1 MEPLKILSP
10 LHKAKR
16 QIEIYLEAHIRADN
30 VTVIEGHLLAY
41 LLVYSPASVGEL
53 SQMTG
58 LKPSTMTSILDR
70 MEERGFL
77 ERKPNPDDRR
87 SWLVSLSPAGTELA
101 KRMRAMVEE
110 FEAEVLGELSDTELE
125 GFRRVFE
132 VIERITSIRTC
143 E

>member
-16 QIEIYLEAHIRADN
+16 QIEIYLEEHIRTDN

-53 SQMTG
+53 SRMTG

-77 ERKPNPDDRR
+77 ERNPNPDDRR
-87 SWLVSLSPAGTELA
+87 SWLVSLSSAGTELA
-101 KRMRAMVEE
+101 KRMRGNVEE
-110 FEAEVLGELSDTELE
+110 FEADVLAEVSEADLE

-132 VIERITSIRTC
+132 AIDRVTSVRVR